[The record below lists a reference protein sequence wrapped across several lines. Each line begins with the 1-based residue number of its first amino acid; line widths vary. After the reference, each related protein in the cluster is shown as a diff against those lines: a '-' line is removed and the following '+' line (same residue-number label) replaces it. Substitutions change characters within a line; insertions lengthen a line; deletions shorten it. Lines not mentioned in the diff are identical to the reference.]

1 MKLSCTQAERCA
13 CHRFTNLP
21 ATSSSPG
28 ESCAFVLRRLKI
40 GGCCV
45 AVSQVRSKC
54 VTVLR
59 MSLLREDRGVNS
71 RVFFVVCEDDPCLT
85 SQRIQTVCMRRL
97 EFVY

>member
-1 MKLSCTQAERCA
+1 MKLSWTQAERFA
-13 CHRFTNLP
+13 CLCVSPIHQR

-28 ESCAFVLRRLKI
+28 ESCAFVLRRLKN

-54 VTVLR
+54 VTVLC

-71 RVFFVVCEDDPCLT
+71 RVFFV
-85 SQRIQTVCMRRL
+85 CMILVSRVNPSRQSA
-97 EFVY
+97 